1 MDPINTLEWLSS
13 PGAIWLI
20 VTIIGGVVGTL
31 IVVLRFRRAISIE
44 TTKQEEKLQEDFK
57 PDVVDNLSN
66 LLIQN
71 FRVLNTYYSEN
82 LRQARTS
89 TIASISIAIIG
100 FIVIIV
106 GNVITFVA
114 NEALLGTISSSA
126 GIVSQAVAALF
137 FKQNRVFLEQMQ
149 DSLGKL
155 VSTQYLMTSVSLT
168 KQMNEV
174 LRDQEIHEINKHL
187 RTLMDSFHDMKKEAA

>member
-1 MDPINTLEWLSS
+1 MDLIYRWLSD
-13 PGAIWLI
+13 PGAAALLI
-20 VTIIGGVVGTL
+20 TVIVGLVATL
-31 IVVLRFRRAISIE
+31 MVVLVFRRAVSIA
-44 TTKQEEKLQEDFK
+44 TTEQEKKLQEDFK
-57 PDVVDNLSN
+57 PDVVDDLSN

-71 FRVLNTYYSEN
+71 FLVLNTYYSEN

-106 GNVITFVA
+106 GLVITFA
-114 NEALLGTISSSA
+114 AKEALLGTISSSA
-126 GIVSQAVAALF
+126 GIVSQAAAALF
-137 FKQNRVFLEQMQ
+137 FKQTHVFLEQMQ

-168 KQMNEV
+168 KQMNEEH
-174 LRDQEIHEINKHL
+174 RDEEIHEINKHL
-187 RTLMDSFHDMKKEAA
+187 RTLIDSFHDIKKEAA